1 MKSIFWIAPE
11 LDTLVAIIKADRK
24 RKDQDKT
31 EDIAFLLDQLGDRKT
46 RIGGIDTRYLYSVNR
61 SLSKIKRKSNLHETM
76 SESEFISK
84 GSEKDEGNDDF
95 SYPDPELKKK
105 VKKTNTVML
114 PKDILKRT
122 ADTAVGEGISHRQH
136 ASMINSIIAK
146 SGGNV
151 AEFKSSTS
159 TALRAADKVIH
170 DESKRIKD
178 DLRSLRKINKNILV
192 QLHFDGKVCH
202 EYTDGKKLEQDR
214 LAILINANKET
225 HLLGIPPISSGT
237 GENQKNNQRWKK
249 KNGAV
254 SLLVNEVFQRPVLS
268 IACRHYVNELHIT
281 HFWKNYQSSITSGP
295 DNLLFKSLKS
305 AWNDLDADNQVLK
318 RLTIP
323 EETWLGHQKHE
334 SITFCGNIITSGSLK
349 KDGATRKDY
358 IELAELTLMVL
369 SEDRYKFRTPGAV
382 HHARFMAKGI
392 YYLKLQLMMDAI
404 PSADIEFLNSLDFSG
419 LKPPSLVHLVTE
431 NSWLLFLMID
441 QSKSDCQWM
450 KTPPEY
456 WTCNDFYLKF
466 QEAVFNLSV
475 VNDWSERI
483 VKLIKDKIDIA
494 RKEEKRQDSL

>member
-1 MKSIFWIAPE
+1 MSGKSKKKVDTHFLYKDREADPNLETVKKNKARQTLSEIEKRIRFLTQMKSIFWIAPE

-76 SESEFISK
+76 SESEFSSN

-151 AEFKSSTS
+151 VEFKSSTS

-237 GENQKNNQRWKK
+237 GKNQKNAIRDILNSFNLTDNIQAVTFDTSRINAGK

-268 IACRHYVNELHIT
+268 IACRHHVNELHIT

-295 DNLLFKSLKS
+295 DNLLFKTLKS
-305 AWNDLDADNQVLK
+305 AWSDLDADNQVLR

-334 SITFCGNIITSGSLK
+334 SITFCRNIIASGSLK

-382 HHARFMAKGI
+382 HHARFMAKG
-392 YYLKLQLMMDAI
+392 
-404 PSADIEFLNSLDFSG
+404 
-419 LKPPSLVHLVTE
+419 
-431 NSWLLFLMID
+431 
-441 QSKSDCQWM
+441 
-450 KTPPEY
+450 
-456 WTCNDFYLKF
+456 
-466 QEAVFNLSV
+466 
-475 VNDWSERI
+475 
-483 VKLIKDKIDIA
+483 
-494 RKEEKRQDSL
+494 KEL

>member
-1 MKSIFWIAPE
+1 
-11 LDTLVAIIKADRK
+11 
-24 RKDQDKT
+24 
-31 EDIAFLLDQLGDRKT
+31 
-46 RIGGIDTRYLYSVNR
+46 
-61 SLSKIKRKSNLHETM
+61 M
-76 SESEFISK
+76 SESEFSSN

-122 ADTAVGEGISHRQH
+122 TDTAVGEGISHRQH

-237 GENQKNNQRWKK
+237 GENQKNAIRDILNSFNLADNIQAVTFDTSRINAGK

-268 IACRHYVNELHIT
+268 IACRHHVNELHIT

-295 DNLLFKSLKS
+295 DNLLFKTLKS
-305 AWNDLDADNQVLK
+305 AWNDLDADNQVLR

-334 SITFCGNIITSGSLK
+334 SITFCRNIITSGSLK
-349 KDGATRKDY
+349 KDMRALWQMNRFKEYNLIGAESVIKSIKRHT
-358 IELAELTLMVL
+358 
-369 SEDRYKFRTPGAV
+369 G
-382 HHARFMAKGI
+382 
-392 YYLKLQLMMDAI
+392 
-404 PSADIEFLNSLDFSG
+404 
-419 LKPPSLVHLVTE
+419 
-431 NSWLLFLMID
+431 

-456 WTCNDFYLKF
+456 WTCIDFYLKF
-466 QEAVFNLSV
+466 QEAVFNLTV
-475 VNDWSERI
+475 VNDCSQRI
-483 VKLIKDKIDIA
+483 VKLIKNKIDIVQ
-494 RKEEKRQDSL
+494 KEEKRQDSLLFLHNYKRKYGGKTKKSEKKQKKTM

>member
-237 GENQKNNQRWKK
+237 GENQKNAIRDILNSFNLTDNIQAVTFDTSRINAGKK
-249 KNGAV
+249 KM
-254 SLLVNEVFQRPVLS
+254 
-268 IACRHYVNELHIT
+268 EL
-281 HFWKNYQSSITSGP
+281 
-295 DNLLFKSLKS
+295 
-305 AWNDLDADNQVLK
+305 
-318 RLTIP
+318 
-323 EETWLGHQKHE
+323 
-334 SITFCGNIITSGSLK
+334 
-349 KDGATRKDY
+349 
-358 IELAELTLMVL
+358 
-369 SEDRYKFRTPGAV
+369 
-382 HHARFMAKGI
+382 
-392 YYLKLQLMMDAI
+392 YL
-404 PSADIEFLNSLDFSG
+404 
-419 LKPPSLVHLVTE
+419 
-431 NSWLLFLMID
+431 
-441 QSKSDCQWM
+441 
-450 KTPPEY
+450 Y
-456 WTCNDFYLKF
+456 W
-466 QEAVFNLSV
+466 
-475 VNDWSERI
+475 
-483 VKLIKDKIDIA
+483 
-494 RKEEKRQDSL
+494 

>member
-1 MKSIFWIAPE
+1 MRFLTQMKSIFWIAPE

-24 RKDQDKT
+24 RKNQDKT

-46 RIGGIDTRYLYSVNR
+46 RIGGIGTRYLYSVNR

-76 SESEFISK
+76 SESEFSSN

-136 ASMINSIIAK
+136 ASMINCIIAK

-237 GENQKNNQRWKK
+237 GKNQKNAIRDILNSFNLTDNIQAVTFDTSRINAGK

-268 IACRHYVNELHIT
+268 IACRHHVNELHIT

-295 DNLLFKSLKS
+295 DNLLFKTLKS
-305 AWNDLDADNQVLK
+305 AWNDLDADNQVLR

-334 SITFCGNIITSGSLK
+334 SITFCRNIIASGSLK

-404 PSADIEFLNSLDFSG
+404 PSLEKWLKHEITEVATFVSVFYTTWFLKAELSAAAPNQICVMCD
-419 LKPPSLVHLVTE
+419 
-431 NSWLLFLMID
+431 
-441 QSKSDCQWM
+441 
-450 KTPPEY
+450 
-456 WTCNDFYLKF
+456 
-466 QEAVFNLSV
+466 EAVYL
-475 VNDWSERI
+475 
-483 VKLIKDKIDIA
+483 
-494 RKEEKRQDSL
+494 